1 MTAKTSTFL
10 NTLRVSFWTL
20 LSRIA
25 GLARDIATT
34 SLLGA
39 TFLHDVFVIALKI
52 PNVFRRL
59 FAEGAFS
66 QAFIPIY
73 SQLMS
78 QDDPEET
85 KLFVNHI
92 FGLMLSVLFVVVGIG
107 LFLSLIHI

>member
-25 GLARDIATT
+25 GLVRDIATT

-66 QAFIPIY
+66 QAVRCKEKYFLIIF
-73 SQLMS
+73 QLIDAADCS
-78 QDDPEET
+78 DWVIWKQ
-85 KLFVNHI
+85 I
-92 FGLMLSVLFVVVGIG
+92 FALS
-107 LFLSLIHI
+107 